1 MTNVLAEIDEN
12 GTAKCVYTIGADL
25 VSQERDGRTSFYLY
39 DGHGSIVGLA
49 NENGAVTDT
58 YCYDAFGNLISS
70 TGSTEN
76 YYRYCGEQFDESTG
90 LYYLRARY
98 MDTSAGRFISQ
109 DTYQGTINDPVS
121 LHKYLYANSNPVM
134 YSDPSGYITEK
145 TLAGVCTVGLVL
157 TVLSTE
163 LIVANYLGVFDSL
176 INDVISAE
184 DNFNDFQIKIQEVML
199 ELYLGIQVCVALC
212 QKIVGESISGAAPGD
227 IKIWFSM
234 LFSCVAA
241 YVYWQLLINGNK
253 YGNEYEHHHIVAQN
267 DPRAFLAQMIFEHLN
282 IDINDNRNLVWIKKA
297 IHKFLHINEYFLWI
311 NKEIGDAYFSS
322 LGLFSLSASRE
333 FVFNR
338 LAVLKTMLYGLNKLL

>member
-1 MTNVLAEIDEN
+1 M
-12 GTAKCVYTIGADL
+12 
-25 VSQERDGRTSFYLY
+25 
-39 DGHGSIVGLA
+39 
-49 NENGAVTDT
+49 
-58 YCYDAFGNLISS
+58 
-70 TGSTEN
+70 
-76 YYRYCGEQFDESTG
+76 
-90 LYYLRARY
+90 
-98 MDTSAGRFISQ
+98 
-109 DTYQGTINDPVS
+109 
-121 LHKYLYANSNPVM
+121 
-134 YSDPSGYITEK
+134 
-145 TLAGVCTVGLVL
+145 AGVCTVGLVL

-184 DNFNDFQIKIQEVML
+184 DKFNDFQIKIQEVML